1 MLRMSSMMRSSL
13 PIVHKSP
20 AVSIDDIW
28 RLRVDQYHAMIR
40 TGILTEDDP
49 VELLEGWLVV
59 KMPQNPPHRVAIR
72 LIYKALEA
80 IVPTNWYI
88 DSQAPITTAD
98 SEPEPDLMVVRGDPR
113 QYLDRHPIP
122 QDLALVVEV
131 ADTSI
136 QRDRAFKKR
145 LYAAARIP
153 VYWILNL
160 PESSCEA
167 STDPSGPGNEPDY
180 QQRQNYGPTEEIPL
194 MMEGVE
200 VGRLVVQALL
210 P

>member
-1 MLRMSSMMRSSL
+1 MSAMKRSGL
-13 PIVHKSP
+13 PMPHRSP

-59 KMPQNPPHRVAIR
+59 KMPQNPPHRVAVR
-72 LIYKALEA
+72 LTYKALES

-88 DSQAPITTAD
+88 DTQAPITAAD
-98 SEPEPDLMVVRGDPR
+98 SEPEPDIVVVRGDPR
-113 QYLDRHPIP
+113 QYLDHHPTP
-122 QDLALVVEV
+122 QDLALAVEV
-131 ADTSI
+131 ADTLL

-145 LYAAARIP
+145 LYAATRIP

-160 PESSCEA
+160 PESRCEVY
-167 STDPSGPGNEPDY
+167 SEPSGPGDEPDY
-180 QQRQNYGPTEEIPL
+180 RQRQSYGPTEEIPL
-194 MMEGVE
+194 MIEGVE
-200 VGRLVVQALL
+200 VGRIAVQALL

>member
-1 MLRMSSMMRSSL
+1 MSAMMRSGL
-13 PIVHKSP
+13 PMLHRSA

-59 KMPQNPPHRVAIR
+59 KMPQNPPHRVAVR
-72 LIYKALEA
+72 LTYKALEA

-88 DSQAPITTAD
+88 DTQAPITTAD
-98 SEPEPDLMVVRGDPR
+98 SEPEPDIVVVRGDPR
-113 QYLDRHPIP
+113 HYLDHHPTP

-131 ADTSI
+131 ADTPL
-136 QRDRAFKKR
+136 QRDRVFKKR
-145 LYAAARIP
+145 RYAAAGTP

-160 PESSCEA
+160 PESRCEA
-167 STDPSGPGNEPDY
+167 YTEPSGPGDEPDY
-180 QQRQNYGPTEEIPL
+180 RQRQSYGPTEEIPL
-194 MMEGVE
+194 MIEGVE
-200 VGRLVVQALL
+200 VGRIAVQALL

>member
-1 MLRMSSMMRSSL
+1 MSAMMRSNL
-13 PIVHKSP
+13 PVLDRSP

-49 VELLEGWLVV
+49 VELLKGWLVV
-59 KMPQNPPHRVAIR
+59 KMPQNPPHRVAVR
-72 LIYKALEA
+72 LTYRALES
-80 IVPTNWYI
+80 IVPTDWYI
-88 DSQAPITTAD
+88 DTQAPITTAD
-98 SEPEPDLMVVRGDPR
+98 SEPEPDIVVVRGDPR
-113 QYLDRHPIP
+113 QYLDHHPTS

-131 ADTSI
+131 ADTSL
-136 QRDRAFKKR
+136 QRDRDFKRR

-160 PESSCEA
+160 PESRCEA
-167 STDPSGPGNEPDY
+167 YSEPSGPGDEPDY
-180 QQRQNYGPTEEIPL
+180 HERQNYGPTEEIPL
-194 MMEGVE
+194 MIEGVE
-200 VGRLVVQALL
+200 AGRIAVRDLL

>member
-1 MLRMSSMMRSSL
+1 MSAMMRSGL
-13 PIVHKSP
+13 PTLHRSS
-20 AVSIDDIW
+20 AVTIDDIW

-49 VELLEGWLVV
+49 VELLDGWLVV

-72 LIYKALEA
+72 LTYKALEA

-88 DSQAPITTAD
+88 DTQAPITTAD

-113 QYLDRHPIP
+113 QYLDRHPTP

-160 PESSCEA
+160 PEGRCEA
-167 STDPSGPGNEPDY
+167 YSEPSGPGDEPDY
-180 QQRQNYGPTEEIPL
+180 RQRQNYGPTEEIPV
-194 MMEGVE
+194 MIEGVE
-200 VGRLVVQALL
+200 VGRLAVHALL

>member
-1 MLRMSSMMRSSL
+1 
-13 PIVHKSP
+13 
-20 AVSIDDIW
+20 
-28 RLRVDQYHAMIR
+28 
-40 TGILTEDDP
+40 
-49 VELLEGWLVV
+49 
-59 KMPQNPPHRVAIR
+59 
-72 LIYKALEA
+72 LEA

-167 STDPSGPGNEPDY
+167 YTDPSGPGNEPDY

-194 MMEGVE
+194 MIEGVE

>member
-1 MLRMSSMMRSSL
+1 MSAMMRPDLPMLR
-13 PIVHKSP
+13 KS
-20 AVSIDDIW
+20 AALSIDDIW
-28 RLRVDQYHAMIR
+28 RLRVDQYHSMIR

-59 KMPQNPPHRVAIR
+59 KMPQNPPYRVAIR
-72 LIYKALEA
+72 HTYKALEA

-88 DSQAPITTAD
+88 DTQAPITTAD
-98 SEPEPDLMVVRGDPR
+98 SEPEPDLVVVRGDPR
-113 QYLDRHPIP
+113 HYLDRHPTP
-122 QDLALVVEV
+122 EDLALVVEV

-136 QRDRAFKKR
+136 QRDQAYKRR

-160 PESSCEA
+160 PESRCEA
-167 STDPSGPGNEPDY
+167 YSDPSGPGDEPDY
-180 QQRQNYGPTEEIPL
+180 RQRRNYGPTEEIPL
-194 MMEGVE
+194 TIEGVE
-200 VGRLVVQALL
+200 VGRLAVQALL

>member
-1 MLRMSSMMRSSL
+1 MSAMMRPDLPMLR
-13 PIVHKSP
+13 KS
-20 AVSIDDIW
+20 AALSIDDIW
-28 RLRVDQYHAMIR
+28 RLRVDQYHSMIR

-59 KMPQNPPHRVAIR
+59 KMPQNPPYRVAIR
-72 LIYKALEA
+72 HTYKALEA

-88 DSQAPITTAD
+88 DTQAPITTAD
-98 SEPEPDLMVVRGDPR
+98 SEPEPDLVVVRGDPR
-113 QYLDRHPIP
+113 HYLDRHPTP
-122 QDLALVVEV
+122 EDLALVVEV

-136 QRDRAFKKR
+136 QRDQAYKRR

-160 PESSCEA
+160 PESRCEA
-167 STDPSGPGNEPDY
+167 YTDPSGPGDEPDY
-180 QQRQNYGPTEEIPL
+180 HQRQNYGPTEEIPL
-194 MMEGVE
+194 MIEGVE
-200 VGRLVVQALL
+200 VGRLAVHALL